1 MPRARGELPAETTNL
16 QRTPFSVKITRHHP
30 LLLATLLAGFA
41 VLAQEKPTSLLP
53 AFGAEGR
60 DFTAKAQGGKAI
72 KGWLPTGWDD
82 NSEWATLAVT
92 YTKLKDGPKEGVTA
106 VRIELKDLGEGQLQ
120 LTSYSGKRVFKKG
133 VKHAVE
139 GWLRG
144 SADFKVGVRQPGDP
158 YEFYVEHDLSGG
170 KEWKPFKFEFA
181 LDADREAFIMFV
193 MPGSGTI
200 DLAGVTVREVK

>member
-1 MPRARGELPAETTNL
+1 MLFRSLLRLLVAALLLTGLSAPAED
-16 QRTPFSVKITRHHP
+16 
-30 LLLATLLAGFA
+30 
-41 VLAQEKPTSLLP
+41 KPTSLLP

-82 NSEWATLAVT
+82 NSDWATLAVT

-106 VRIELKDLGEGQLQ
+106 VRIELKDLGDGQLQ
-120 LTSYSGKRVFKKG
+120 LTSFSGKRVFKKG
-133 VKHAVE
+133 VKYAIE

-144 SADFKVGVRQPGDP
+144 TADFKVGVRQPGEP
-158 YEFYVEHDLSGG
+158 YEFYVEQDLSGG
-170 KEWKPFKFEFA
+170 KEWKSFKAEFK
-181 LDADREAFIMFV
+181 LDADKEAFIMFV
-193 MPGSGTI
+193 MPGQGTI

>member
-1 MPRARGELPAETTNL
+1 MKKLLPL
-16 QRTPFSVKITRHHP
+16 FS
-30 LLLATLLAGFA
+30 LLLVGLVAF
-41 VLAQEKPTSLLP
+41 AQEKTGSLLP

-82 NSEWATLAVT
+82 NSDWATLTAT
-92 YTKLKDGPKEGVTA
+92 YAKLKDGPKEGVTA
-106 VRIELKDLGEGQLQ
+106 VRIEMKDQSDGQLQ
-120 LTSYSGKRVFKKG
+120 LTSFSGKRVFKKG
-133 VKHAVE
+133 VKHAIE

-144 SADFKVGVRQPGDP
+144 SADFKVGVRQQGDP

-170 KEWKPFKFEFA
+170 KEWKAFKFEFTFE
-181 LDADREAFIMFV
+181 ADKEAIVMFV
-193 MPGSGTI
+193 MPGNGAI

>member
-1 MPRARGELPAETTNL
+1 MKSPLPRFFVFA
-16 QRTPFSVKITRHHP
+16 F
-30 LLLATLLAGFA
+30 LLAALA
-41 VLAQEKPTSLLP
+41 VTAQDKPASLLP
-53 AFGAEGR
+53 AFGDAGR
-60 DFTAKAQGGKAI
+60 EFTTKAQGGKAI
-72 KGWLPTGWDD
+72 RGWLPTGWDD

-139 GWLRG
+139 GRLRG
-144 SADFKVGVRQPGDP
+144 GAEFKVGVRQPGDP
-158 YEFYVEHDLSGG
+158 YEFYVEHELSGG
-170 KEWKPFKFEFA
+170 KEWKAFKFEFA
-181 LDADREAFIMFV
+181 LDADKEAFIMFV

>member
-1 MPRARGELPAETTNL
+1 MIKIPTL
-16 QRTPFSVKITRHHP
+16 FS
-30 LLLATLLAGFA
+30 LLLTALAAF
-41 VLAQEKPTSLLP
+41 AQEKPASLLP
-53 AFGAEGR
+53 AFSGEGR

-82 NSEWATLAVT
+82 NSDWATLAAT

-120 LTSYSGKRVFKKG
+120 LTSFSGKRVYKKG

-144 SADFKVGVRQPGDP
+144 SGDFRVGARQPGEP
-158 YEFYVEHDLSGG
+158 YEFFAEQDLSGG
-170 KEWKPFKFEFA
+170 KEWKAFKFQFSF
-181 LDADREAFIMFV
+181 DSDKEAFIMFV
-193 MPGSGTI
+193 MPGQGAI
-200 DLAGVTVREVK
+200 DLAGVTVNEVK

>member
-1 MPRARGELPAETTNL
+1 MPTAKGELQPEKATRNPS
-16 QRTPFSVKITRHHP
+16 RFHVKIIRHHP

-41 VLAQEKPTSLLP
+41 VLAQEKPASLLP

-82 NSEWATLAVT
+82 NSEWATLAAA

-106 VRIELKDLGEGQLQ
+106 VRIELKDVGEGQLQ

-139 GWLRG
+139 GWL
-144 SADFKVGVRQPGDP
+144 
-158 YEFYVEHDLSGG
+158 FYVEHDLSGG

>member
-1 MPRARGELPAETTNL
+1 MPTAKGELQPEKATRN
-16 QRTPFSVKITRHHP
+16 PPDFHVKIIRPHS
-30 LLLATLLAGFA
+30 LLFATLLAGFA
-41 VLAQEKPTSLLP
+41 VLAQEKPASLLP
-53 AFGAEGR
+53 AFGPEGR

-133 VKHAVE
+133 VKYAVE

-158 YEFYVEHDLSGG
+158 YEFYVEQDLSGG

-181 LDADREAFIMFV
+181 LDADKEAFIMFV
-193 MPGSGTI
+193 MPGTGAI
-200 DLAGVTVREVK
+200 DLAGLTVREVK

>member
-1 MPRARGELPAETTNL
+1 MKSPLPHFFVL
-16 QRTPFSVKITRHHP
+16 VF
-30 LLLATLLAGFA
+30 LLA
-41 VLAQEKPTSLLP
+41 VLAVTAQDKPASLLP
-53 AFGAEGR
+53 AFGDAGR
-60 DFTAKAQGGKAI
+60 EFTTKAQGGKAI
-72 KGWLPTGWDD
+72 RGWLPTGWDD

-144 SADFKVGVRQPGDP
+144 GAEFKVGVRQPGDP
-158 YEFYVEHDLSGG
+158 YEFYVEHELSGG
-170 KEWKPFKFEFA
+170 KEWKAFKFEFA
-181 LDADREAFIMFV
+181 LDADKEAFIMFV